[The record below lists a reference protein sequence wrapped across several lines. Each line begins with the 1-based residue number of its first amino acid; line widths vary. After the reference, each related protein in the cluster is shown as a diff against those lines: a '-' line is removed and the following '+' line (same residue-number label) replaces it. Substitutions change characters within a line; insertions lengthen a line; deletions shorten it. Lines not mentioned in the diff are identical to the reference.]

1 MKSKAFKIILLAIL
15 ILSGIFG
22 TVVLIKQRQAII
34 SRALN
39 LDQPTTTPTA
49 AIKFYEEEDFG
60 TQDNILADAGGAG
73 EPSPTPTATIIPLAT
88 VTNTPTPTPTAT
100 LVLSSPTPTS
110 APVPVTATTTPTLYL
125 IILGSLGL
133 VLGSILL
140 WLNPR
145 SARPGL

>member
-1 MKSKAFKIILLAIL
+1 MKPKVLKIILLAVL
-15 ILSGIFG
+15 ILGGVFG
-22 TVVLIKQRQAII
+22 AVVLIRQRQTII
-34 SRALN
+34 GRALN
-39 LDQPTTTPTA
+39 LDQATPTPTV

-73 EPSPTPTATIIPLAT
+73 EPTSTPTATLIPAATNTPIPTPTATPILP
-88 VTNTPTPTPTAT
+88 
-100 LVLSSPTPTS
+100 SPTPTS

-145 SARPGL
+145 SARPGP